1 MQNFKVNSHIPVYPL
16 QSFSLKSLRVGN
28 CLSCPMA
35 DSGVCTQL
43 PELGGGKY
51 SGSPRSLYW
60 GPPPHTPLTLTYT
73 NFAHTTIVWYVLPE
87 NKYLS
92 VQESPSSS
100 KILGLCSLC

>member
-43 PELGGGKY
+43 PELGGGEVFWVPKI
-51 SGSPRSLYW
+51 SVLGSSTSHSSNTYIYQFHTHDNRVVRSSRKQ
-60 GPPPHTPLTLTYT
+60 
-73 NFAHTTIVWYVLPE
+73 V
-87 NKYLS
+87 S